1 MFSFCVSLKI
11 INQRLK
17 FSASVIR
24 YNIAMKRLLRYLIV
38 LTAAVILLA
47 GSVLAFSGYR
57 CYRAAVAERSIPEAV
72 EAYADLPGSV
82 TYDEIDT
89 DFVHAVVA
97 VEDKR
102 YFTREG
108 IDWIAMCRA
117 IINNL
122 LAGRPVEGGS
132 TIPQQIAKNLYFI
145 GQGKTR
151 GLPEKTAEIYIM
163 HDLEDLYSKEE
174 LLALYASMNYYGDG
188 YWGLAEASM
197 GYYGVPAN
205 DLTIAQAAM
214 LAGITNAPSA
224 YQLSTGYE
232 LAESR
237 WRRVLRDML
246 ENHYISQKEYDLAH
260 LEDMHPVH

>member
-1 MFSFCVSLKI
+1 MKFI
-11 INQRLK
+11 RRL
-17 FSASVIR
+17 IR
-24 YNIAMKRLLRYLIV
+24 NL
-38 LTAAVILLA
+38 VILLLAVIIIA
-47 GSVLAFSGYR
+47 GSALAYTGYR
-57 CYRAAVAERSIPEAV
+57 CYRNAVTAVSIPEAV
-72 EAYADLPGSV
+72 AAYADLPGTV
-82 TYDEIDT
+82 TYEQMDE
-89 DFVHAVVA
+89 DFVNAVVA

-117 IINNL
+117 VLNNL

-145 GQGKTR
+145 GVGKTR

-197 GYYGVPAN
+197 GYYGVPSD

-214 LAGITNAPSA
+214 LAGIPNAPSA
-224 YQLSTGYE
+224 YQLSTGYD

-237 WRRVLRDML
+237 WKRVLRDML
-246 ENHYISQKEYDLAH
+246 ENHYITQKEYELARQ
-260 LEDMHPVH
+260 EDMHPVH